1 MSIDLVALAKTLLLI
16 RPSAVLL
23 SVCMGVCGFGWPSSS
38 SVLRMGTSVLAFKS
52 NAPSSS
58 SAAYDITL
66 RVFVD
71 RSGTLLLFGGG
82 YSSLD
87 RKLWSPA
94 RLHAF
99 FSDM

>member
-1 MSIDLVALAKTLLLI
+1 MSIDLVALATILLLM
-16 RPSAVLL
+16 RLSAVLL
-23 SVCMGVCGFGWPSSS
+23 SVWMGVHGCGWNSSS
-38 SVLRMGTSVLAFKS
+38 SVLCMGTAVLSIKK

-71 RSGTLLLFGGG
+71 RLGTSLLFGVG